1 MYTVLKFLRKKG
13 SLNHWD
19 NEFFFFTER
28 GKKKDQRGDYSQAL
42 DFYENGMMLLIRAT
56 ESNIEE
62 ETPENTEHLRFKCL
76 LIHERIEELKNH
88 LDLGRS
94 IKVRR
99 LHRKMRW
106 FFAPAKKLWMTC
118 VGVNRTDF
126 FVLKIK

>member
-1 MYTVLKFLRKKG
+1 M
-13 SLNHWD
+13 
-19 NEFFFFTER
+19 
-28 GKKKDQRGDYSQAL
+28 

-99 LHRKMRW
+99 LHRKIRC
-106 FFAPAKKLWMTC
+106 FLRLQKKL
-118 VGVNRTDF
+118 
-126 FVLKIK
+126 

>member
-1 MYTVLKFLRKKG
+1 M
-13 SLNHWD
+13 
-19 NEFFFFTER
+19 
-28 GKKKDQRGDYSQAL
+28 

-99 LHRKMRW
+99 LHRKIR
-106 FFAPAKKLWMTC
+106 
-118 VGVNRTDF
+118 
-126 FVLKIK
+126 

>member
-1 MYTVLKFLRKKG
+1 M
-13 SLNHWD
+13 
-19 NEFFFFTER
+19 
-28 GKKKDQRGDYSQAL
+28 

-94 IKVRR
+94 IKVR
-99 LHRKMRW
+99 LHQNEMI
-106 FFAPAKKLWMTC
+106 FFYLKLAPAKKYA
-118 VGVNRTDF
+118 
-126 FVLKIK
+126 

>member
-1 MYTVLKFLRKKG
+1 MI
-13 SLNHWD
+13 
-19 NEFFFFTER
+19 
-28 GKKKDQRGDYSQAL
+28 
-42 DFYENGMMLLIRAT
+42 LLIRAT

-99 LHRKMRW
+99 LHRKMR
-106 FFAPAKKLWMTC
+106 
-118 VGVNRTDF
+118 
-126 FVLKIK
+126 